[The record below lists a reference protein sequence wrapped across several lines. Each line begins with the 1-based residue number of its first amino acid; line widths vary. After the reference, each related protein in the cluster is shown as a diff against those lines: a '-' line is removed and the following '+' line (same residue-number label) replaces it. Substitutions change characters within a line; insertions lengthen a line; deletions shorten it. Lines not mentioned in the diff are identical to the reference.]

1 MLVVA
6 KCRATCQRVPRY
18 LYLVARGRRVLRL
31 PRPGVERVF
40 RRLHSRRA
48 RLQQRYQ
55 TDRSHSGLRGIRG
68 LGRRRRFR
76 DAATG
81 PITDLSVP
89 ARDYRFRV
97 RGVFV
102 TTESWLTAKAV
113 PSQHG
118 RMFSIYMVG
127 TFLALALGQL
137 LIARAD
143 IRVSAPFNTIVTL
156 FAVALVM
163 VTTTRAEAPQVAN
176 VAALPCAVFT
186 RTAPIAVAGCA
197 LSGLI
202 GGTFY
207 SLVPAWMQQQGTPR
221 ETIAL
226 FMLVS
231 VLGGLAFQI
240 PVGRVSDRFDRRIV
254 LASLSIGFA
263 ATAFVMVV
271 LPRSLSTVLPAAA
284 LLGGFMSTLYPV
296 CVAYAH
302 DRMPAD
308 RVLAVSGRLILVNG
322 IGSFAGPL
330 MGASVME
337 RFAIDGVF

>member
-1 MLVVA
+1 
-6 KCRATCQRVPRY
+6 
-18 LYLVARGRRVLRL
+18 
-31 PRPGVERVF
+31 
-40 RRLHSRRA
+40 
-48 RLQQRYQ
+48 
-55 TDRSHSGLRGIRG
+55 
-68 LGRRRRFR
+68 
-76 DAATG
+76 
-81 PITDLSVP
+81 
-89 ARDYRFRV
+89 
-97 RGVFV
+97 
-102 TTESWLTAKAV
+102 
-113 PSQHG
+113 
-118 RMFSIYMVG
+118 MVG